1 MTGFSLLSKLRA
13 ALTWVARR
21 RCRHAAVSVGEEPD
35 VLASRTVYVVGED
48 GHQWYAA
55 FDCPCGCG
63 ETIKLSLIPGDRPG
77 WKLRQHWDGTAS
89 LAPSVW
95 RKVGCK
101 SHFWLRKGKVDWC

>member
-21 RCRHAAVSVGEEPD
+21 RGRHAAVSVGEEPD

>member
-1 MTGFSLLSKLRA
+1 MGGLMLSKLRA
-13 ALTWVARR
+13 ALGWVSRR
-21 RCRHAAVSVGEEPD
+21 RGRHTAAFVDEEPD
-35 VLASRTVYVVGED
+35 TLAPCTVYVVGED
-48 GHQWYAA
+48 GHRWFAA

-77 WKLRQHWDGTAS
+77 WRLRDHWDGTAS

-101 SHFWLRKGKVDWC
+101 SHFWLRKGKVEWC